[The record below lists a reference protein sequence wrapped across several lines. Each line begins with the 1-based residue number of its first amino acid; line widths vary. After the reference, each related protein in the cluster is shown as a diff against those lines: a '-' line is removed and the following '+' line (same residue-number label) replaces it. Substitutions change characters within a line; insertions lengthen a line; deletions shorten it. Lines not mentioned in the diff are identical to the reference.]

1 MFPTLLTPLA
11 RWVACRHH
19 TMELLVKAAYHEL
32 FGDSKSPDVKL
43 FTLLKDPATWNSL
56 ELNNFRP
63 PLIPRAFKDDVKP
76 LLFFINK
83 QLDEENQDKLP
94 RGDYKE
100 FLELAKIFLG
110 GDVDRKKG
118 YIFQLSRPG
127 ADHHARWMSKCIY
140 FLKLFLL
147 SDQFPQSQLSW
158 QKKKKVKTMAIFII
172 FPYLQ
177 SWFTSPSLL
186 GAAQN
191 DLDLFKRLQKFSK
204 IDKKISSA
212 TSSILSRHPWYLTE
226 ELISL
231 FNISLPVE
239 ERTLL
244 AKKIGSLPPA
254 NLKVCKP
261 HLPQATVDSCLLD
274 FVGPRSVLLFNLLGT
289 SHTFLLEDDWME
301 QPDYFTTAAALENLS
316 PLNDSCE
323 RALALAIIVNGKMTR
338 TESSFQELVLVVE
351 KHRKM
356 YKIKTKEDMKKLF

>member
-11 RWVACRHH
+11 RWGACRHH

-63 PLIPRAFKDDVKP
+63 PLIPRAYKDDVEP
-76 LLFFINK
+76 ILHFTNK
-83 QLDEENQDKLP
+83 QLDGENQDKLP

-127 ADHHARWMSKCIY
+127 ADHHARWTSKCIY

-158 QKKKKVKTMAIFII
+158 QKKKKVETMAIFII

-186 GAAQN
+186 EAVQN
-191 DLDLFKRLQKFSK
+191 DLDLFKRLQMFSK

-212 TSSILSRHPWYLTE
+212 TSTVLSRHPWYLTE
-226 ELISL
+226 ELIPIQHQPTCGGAHITGQKDWIPPSSQSEGL
-231 FNISLPVE
+231 QAPPTSSNCRLLPAGLCWASFNSSVQPLGDNTYLP
-239 ERTLL
+239 
-244 AKKIGSLPPA
+244 A
-254 NLKVCKP
+254 
-261 HLPQATVDSCLLD
+261 
-274 FVGPRSVLLFNLLGT
+274 
-289 SHTFLLEDDWME
+289 
-301 QPDYFTTAAALENLS
+301 
-316 PLNDSCE
+316 
-323 RALALAIIVNGKMTR
+323 
-338 TESSFQELVLVVE
+338 
-351 KHRKM
+351 
-356 YKIKTKEDMKKLF
+356 

>member
-1 MFPTLLTPLA
+1 ML
-11 RWVACRHH
+11 ACRHH

-32 FGDSKSPDVKL
+32 FGDSKSPDLKL

-63 PLIPRAFKDDVKP
+63 PLIPRAYKDNVEP
-76 LLFFINK
+76 LLSFINK
-83 QLDEENQDKLP
+83 QLDGENQDKLP

-110 GDVDRKKG
+110 GDVDRKNG

-158 QKKKKVKTMAIFII
+158 QKKKKVETMAIFII

-212 TSSILSRHPWYLTE
+212 TSSVLSRHPW
-226 ELISL
+226 
-231 FNISLPVE
+231 
-239 ERTLL
+239 
-244 AKKIGSLPPA
+244 
-254 NLKVCKP
+254 
-261 HLPQATVDSCLLD
+261 
-274 FVGPRSVLLFNLLGT
+274 
-289 SHTFLLEDDWME
+289 
-301 QPDYFTTAAALENLS
+301 
-316 PLNDSCE
+316 
-323 RALALAIIVNGKMTR
+323 
-338 TESSFQELVLVVE
+338 
-351 KHRKM
+351 
-356 YKIKTKEDMKKLF
+356 

>member
-43 FTLLKDPATWNSL
+43 FTLLKDPATWNFL

-63 PLIPRAFKDDVKP
+63 PLISRAYKDDVEP
-76 LLFFINK
+76 LLSFINK
-83 QLDEENQDKLP
+83 QLDGENQDKLP

-158 QKKKKVKTMAIFII
+158 QKKKKVETMAIFII

-191 DLDLFKRLQKFSK
+191 DLDLFKRLQTFSK
-204 IDKKISSA
+204 IDKKIYSA
-212 TSSILSRHPWYLTE
+212 TSSVLSRHPWYLTE
-226 ELISL
+226 ELIPIQHQPTCGGAHITGQKDWIPPSSQSEGLQAPPTSSNCRLLPAGLCWASL
-231 FNISLPVE
+231 SSSVQPLGDITYLP
-239 ERTLL
+239 
-244 AKKIGSLPPA
+244 A
-254 NLKVCKP
+254 
-261 HLPQATVDSCLLD
+261 
-274 FVGPRSVLLFNLLGT
+274 
-289 SHTFLLEDDWME
+289 
-301 QPDYFTTAAALENLS
+301 
-316 PLNDSCE
+316 
-323 RALALAIIVNGKMTR
+323 
-338 TESSFQELVLVVE
+338 
-351 KHRKM
+351 
-356 YKIKTKEDMKKLF
+356 